1 MSASVCSGIPAVTPT
16 GIPHSAAMQARGR
29 LAQQIRFIDTG
40 GTISVADFS
49 EVRLR
54 ASLHRLVL
62 FQWYPS
68 PLFAL
73 PCNSTR
79 ERVSYPFIAPLRALP
94 HRNFS
99 GRVRKRRLFSLTD
112 RCALSR
118 NDLLIRGERGAIQ
131 NILFRKTGKIIGK
144 SYALRGNTVIIYLKK
159 AIDDI
164 SSSS

>member
-1 MSASVCSGIPAVTPT
+1 MFRYPGGDVDRHPAFGGHAGEGALSAANTIYRYWRDHKRRGLLRSASPSIPA
-16 GIPHSAAMQARGR
+16 QARA
-29 LAQQIRFIDTG
+29 LPMAPI
-40 GTISVADFS
+40 
-49 EVRLR
+49 
-54 ASLHRLVL
+54 
-62 FQWYPS
+62 PS
-68 PLFAL
+68 FAL

-99 GRVRKRRLFSLTD
+99 GRVRKRRLFSETD

-118 NDLLIRGERGAIQ
+118 NDLLIRGERGAI
-131 NILFRKTGKIIGK
+131 LEHTFPKTGKIIGK